1 MVWLTLLDSMGD
13 AAIPEFKGMV
23 GVVKETVLDTRAAL
37 QGLLGSKI

>member
-1 MVWLTLLDSMGD
+1 MGD

-23 GVVKETVLDTRAAL
+23 GVVKETMKDTKAAL